1 MSSPLSKEVSSRS
14 ITSDRW
20 NFSSSIRLGTTRLRV
35 TYATTIRKR
44 TSISLAMLRR
54 RLSNRRSCTSFDL
67 FARLHRSLT
76 NTSQQHTKNL
86 FQSVYPWAGQDRSTT
101 APTIAI
107 VKAGYKTLFA
117 HPADVQRA
125 AEHALHLGQDRN
137 YLRGHPG
144 EVFGYLAH
152 AHPFLEGNGRT
163 ILTIF
168 AELSRRAG
176 FHIQWEAMDKTE
188 FLETLT
194 RELLQPGKATMDQF
208 VLPFLQEGV
217 LSVESTASR
226 LRVNF
231 KGPPSAS

>member
-1 MSSPLSKEVSSRS
+1 MEFPVLDPFGDYEAA
-14 ITSDRW
+14 
-20 NFSSSIRLGTTRLRV
+20 GYLRNH
-35 TYATTIRKR
+35 YQEK
-44 TSISLAMLRR
+44 
-54 RLSNRRSCTSFDL
+54 DL
-67 FARLHRSLT
+67 NLVGHLETAAFEQEIVQVVRSLRKAPT
-76 NTSQQHTKNL
+76 LTYEHILTTHQSL
-86 FQSVYPWAGQDRSTT
+86 FYSVYPWAGQDRSTT
-101 APTIAI
+101 APDIAI

-125 AEHALHLGQDRN
+125 AEHALHLGQN
-137 YLRGHPG
+137 SIYLRAHPG

-176 FHIQWEAMDKTE
+176 FHIEWEAMDKTQ
-188 FLETLT
+188 FLVTLT
-194 RELLQPGKATMDQF
+194 EELLRPGKAIMDEF

-217 LSVESTASR
+217 LSVHRTASR

-231 KGPPSAS
+231 KRSPS

>member
-1 MSSPLSKEVSSRS
+1 MELLVLDPFGDYETAGYLRNHYQEKDLNLIGHLETAAFEQEIVHVVRSLRKAPS
-14 ITSDRW
+14 ITYEHV
-20 NFSSSIRLGTTRLRV
+20 TT
-35 TYATTIRKR
+35 T
-44 TSISLAMLRR
+44 
-54 RLSNRRSCTSFDL
+54 
-67 FARLHRSLT
+67 H
-76 NTSQQHTKNL
+76 QNL

-107 VKAGYKTLFA
+107 VKAGSKTLFA

-137 YLRGHPG
+137 YLRGHPR

-226 LRVNF
+226 LRVKF